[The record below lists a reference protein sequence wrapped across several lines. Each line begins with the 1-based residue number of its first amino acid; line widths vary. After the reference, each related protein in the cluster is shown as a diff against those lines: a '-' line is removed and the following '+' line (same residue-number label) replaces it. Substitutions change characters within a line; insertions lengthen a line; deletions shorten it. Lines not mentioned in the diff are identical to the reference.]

1 VADIFDEVEEDVR
14 RDRALEL
21 WKKYGNYVVG
31 AAVLVV
37 AATAGFTGWRDWDR
51 RQAEA
56 ETARFLAATQLA
68 VQGDNSGAAS
78 AFAAI
83 VRDGR
88 AGYALLARFHEAA
101 LKAKSDDE
109 VGAAAM
115 YRAIAAAT
123 DADADM
129 RNVALLLAALHSVET
144 SDAAAIERELAPL
157 AGSDHSWRHVALEI
171 TAIAAA
177 RAGDVAK
184 ARELYTKIADDPAAP
199 SGLRAR
205 AAEMIAALNG

>member
-101 LKAKSDDE
+101 LKAKSDDGA
-109 VGAAAM
+109 GAAAM

-123 DADADM
+123 DADM

-157 AGSDHSWRHVALEI
+157 AGSDHPWRHVALEI

-205 AAEMIAALNG
+205 AAEMIAALSG

>member
-1 VADIFDEVEEDVR
+1 MADIFDEVEEDVR

-68 VQGDNSGAAS
+68 VQGDSSGAAS

-101 LKAKSDDE
+101 LKAKSDDAA
-109 VGAAAM
+109 GAAAM
-115 YRAIAAAT
+115 YRAIAAANA
-123 DADADM
+123 ADLDM
-129 RNVALLLAALHSVET
+129 RNVARLLAALHSVET

-157 AGSDHSWRHVALEI
+157 AGSDHPWRHLALEI

-205 AAEMIAALNG
+205 AAEMIAALSG